1 MRSTNR
7 QVAVLLAILMGTL
20 ACGSSEGVARPV
32 ERLSGQAG
40 APGIGDSDFPLDGN
54 GGYDVSHY
62 ALKLGYTP
70 SSRRLDGVATIQ
82 ATAKQGLSQFNLD
95 LKGFKVG
102 EVSVDGAAA
111 AFSRT
116 GHELTVTPAAPLR
129 QGSAFNVKVAYA
141 GVPQPVVDSSNL
153 GRYGFIPTPDGA
165 FVACEPN
172 GARTW
177 FPGNDHPADK
187 ATFDFEITVPKGVT
201 ALANGE
207 LTGKPQTSGDLT
219 TFKWREAH
227 PMATY
232 LATAT
237 VGRFQLREGKTPGG
251 IRALA
256 AVDPKFTRSLDKLY
270 KLSAEITD
278 YWGTVFGRY
287 PFSSTGGVIDDFTA
301 GYALENQ
308 TKPLYGGFDPGEDI
322 IAHELA
328 HQWFGNSLSIERW
341 RDLWLNEGFA
351 TYAEWLWAEHKG
363 TGTADA
369 SFRAFYERPAKDPIW
384 TYPPGR
390 AKPSDLFNES
400 VYNRGAMTLHAL
412 RGAIGDETFF
422 KLLKTW
428 TSEHQ
433 YGNVTTEQFVTL
445 AERLSGKQLDTL
457 FDTWLFQPG
466 RPAI

>member
-1 MRSTNR
+1 M
-7 QVAVLLAILMGTL
+7 
-20 ACGSSEGVARPV
+20 
-32 ERLSGQAG
+32 
-40 APGIGDSDFPLDGN
+40 
-54 GGYDVSHY
+54 
-62 ALKLGYTP
+62 
-70 SSRRLDGVATIQ
+70 
-82 ATAKQGLSQFNLD
+82 
-95 LKGFKVG
+95 
-102 EVSVDGAAA
+102 
-111 AFSRT
+111 
-116 GHELTVTPAAPLR
+116 
-129 QGSAFNVKVAYA
+129 AYA

-351 TYAEWLWAEHKG
+351 TYAEWLWAEHNG